1 MANELSMARPYV
13 DVYGALEEGRQ
24 RAVARRQE
32 EEANALSQA
41 IRAASARAVRNGM
54 VDPRLLGEELAQSGY
69 AYAIPSAQEKLFATQ
84 KAAGEAIEAAGKGEQ
99 AQIKAI
105 GDKMQ
110 SFRQR
115 LPVNN
120 PRLLPAWVEAVYAD
134 PDLGPFMSQFGTK
147 EEVIAGIPQDA
158 AGVAQWMEGASMAA
172 DEVMKRRTLTE
183 QQRQDIDIRGRTA
196 RIQEQQARTAAAQ
209 ERRLSQA
216 AMGPG
221 EQFKVMTPK
230 EISDAGFPAGTV
242 AQKDTK
248 TGKVQVLSA
257 VPATQR
263 PPAPKTSDPAVTRV
277 EAAAKQLTS
286 QLQNVKTGTVSGVLS
301 RMFDASDAKLF
312 ETYRE
317 QLSGAVRA
325 ALRIPGEGTLS
336 DQEQAQ
342 YGLQLPSLG
351 QTKEN
356 NEKIVKALINQ
367 VRLAKQLPV
376 KEETAT
382 PSENVDFVYK
392 DGRFVPV
399 R

>member
-1 MANELSMARPYV
+1 MPIIGATEIQPVNVLGSYIQGMEMGRANQLAQQQAAATQRQQARAEEQYQMQLSDRERERQRQ
-13 DVYGALEEGRQ
+13 ALEEKREGY
-24 RAVARRQE
+24 
-32 EEANALSQA
+32 
-41 IRAASARAVRNGM
+41 M
-54 VDPRLLGEELAQSGY
+54 LLGQIAGTAVDQSTY
-69 AYAIPSAQEKLFATQ
+69 DQAYSTLESLGVDMKDVPRIYDPKLVKTFRDRTMT
-84 KAAGEAIEAAGKGEQ
+84 EA
-99 AQIKAI
+99 
-105 GDKMQ
+105 
-110 SFRQR
+110 QR
-115 LPVNN
+115 L
-120 PRLLPAWVEAVYAD
+120 
-134 PDLGPFMSQFGTK
+134 DLEIRKGTLD
-147 EEVIAGIPQDA
+147 IQRTQAGTA
-158 AGVAQWMEGASMAA
+158 A
-172 DEVMKRRTLTE
+172 T
-183 QQRQDIDIRGRTA
+183 
-196 RIQEQQARTAAAQ
+196 QARTAAAQ

-216 AMGPG
+216 AMAPTG